1 MFKFVRLIIFV
12 LVLFTLFACAPVAA
26 PTPVPPTAT
35 APSVVTA
42 PTLAPAPAATAFDA
56 RRAYDHNQMLAVT
69 IGKRVASTEGGTRAG
84 DYIAQQ
90 FKSFGFTV
98 EKQAFPFESWEDHG
112 TQVQVT
118 APEERPI
125 QARPIQ
131 YSPPGNV
138 EAELVSVRGNG
149 TESDFGNVDVKG
161 RVALVQRGT
170 IPFSDKAINAAKAG
184 AAAVLIYNTEP
195 IAFTGTLRDPVSIP
209 AIALSGTDGR
219 SLLDLLAK
227 GSVKVKV
234 TSDTAVVQ
242 KTGQNIVATKRGSSD
257 GVIVLGGHYD
267 SVDAGPGAGD
277 NGSGTAVLLELARV
291 LGQQPHKNTL
301 VFIAFD
307 AEELGLYGSRYY
319 VERLSAADRA
329 NIKGM
334 LNFDM
339 LGGGSGPLLA
349 GGDGTL
355 GRLTRDA
362 AEQLGIQAR
371 NFQLGGNAGSDHEP
385 FQRVGI
391 DTVFFSRDY
400 DLLHTPQDTI
410 DQIQEAYLGEAGRV
424 GERVVTEL
432 DQKAAQSPKDLRGF
446 WKPRRSCCFS
456 RGNVI

>member
-1 MFKFVRLIIFV
+1 MKKLVQVAFIAIFLLTLI
-12 LVLFTLFACAPVAA
+12 ACAPIAAPTQVAPTATPPTVVAA
-26 PTPVPPTAT
+26 PTV
-35 APSVVTA
+35 
-42 PTLAPAPAATAFDA
+42 APANSATAFDA
-56 RRAYDHNQMLAVT
+56 RRAFEHNQMLAVT
-69 IGKRVASTEGGTRAG
+69 IGKRVAGTENSGRAG

-90 FKSFGFTV
+90 FKSFGYTV
-98 EKQAFPFESWEDHG
+98 EKQAFPFEFWEDHG
-112 TQVQVT
+112 TQVQIT
-118 APEERPI
+118 APETRSI

-131 YSPPGNV
+131 YSPAGNV

-149 TESDFGNVDVKG
+149 TESDFASVNAQG
-161 RVALVQRGT
+161 RIALVQRGT
-170 IPFSDKAINAAKAG
+170 IPFSDKATNAAKAG

-234 TSDTAVVQ
+234 ASDTAVVK
-242 KTGQNIVATKRGSSD
+242 KTGQNIVATKRGTMD
-257 GVIVLGGHYD
+257 GVVILGGHYD
-267 SVDAGPGAGD
+267 TVDAGPGAGD

-291 LGQQPHKNTL
+291 LGQQQHKNTF

-307 AEELGLYGSRYY
+307 GEEFGLFGSRYY
-319 VERLSAADRA
+319 VEQLSAAERA
-329 NIKGM
+329 KIKGM

-349 GGDGTL
+349 GGDGQL

-400 DLLHTPQDTI
+400 NLLHTPQDTI

-424 GERVVTEL
+424 GERAALEF
-432 DQKAAQSPKDLRGF
+432 DQKLAQ
-446 WKPRRSCCFS
+446 
-456 RGNVI
+456 